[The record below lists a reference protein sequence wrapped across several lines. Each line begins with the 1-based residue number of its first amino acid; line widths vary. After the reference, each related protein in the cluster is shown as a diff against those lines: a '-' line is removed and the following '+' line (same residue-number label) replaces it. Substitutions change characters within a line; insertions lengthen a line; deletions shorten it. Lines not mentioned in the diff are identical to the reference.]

1 MEMSFCPSSQRK
13 GRLQYHGGGDIAS
26 KGFETGS
33 VTRNESGTE
42 VSKTGRHNAS

>member
-13 GRLQYHGGGDIAS
+13 GRLQYHGGDIAS

-33 VTRNESGTE
+33 VKGNESGTK